1 MPNLRQLTEIAEHPN
16 VLTETDVAMPVKPTR
31 IDWLVRKAKLMRVV
45 KPDISAIEYI
55 VETAR
60 PGEVDFVDEGDYYST
75 HLWRSYKNLS
85 TRYSCS

>member
-1 MPNLRQLTEIAEHPN
+1 MPNIRLVTEIAEHPN
-16 VLTETDVAMPVKPTR
+16 VLTETDVAMPVKPIR
-31 IDWLVRKAKLMRVV
+31 IAWLVRKAKLMRVV
-45 KPDISAIEYI
+45 KPGISAIEYI

-60 PGEVDFVDEGDYYST
+60 PGEVNFVDEGDYYST

>member
-1 MPNLRQLTEIAEHPN
+1 MPTIRQFTEIVEHPN
-16 VLTETDVAMPVKPTR
+16 VLTETYVAMPVKPTR
-31 IDWLVRKAKLMRVV
+31 VAGPVREARPMRVV
-45 KPDISAIEYI
+45 KPGISALEYI

-60 PGEVDFVDEGDYYST
+60 PGEVNYVNEGDYYSK